1 MQTDRDAEIVYWI
14 GSLGAA
20 GAEHVMRQ
28 FEMSRSMAYQRL
40 NSLTRDGLLE
50 HHAVLYGRSGMYC
63 ATSAGLRW
71 RNLGRLGVCRVR
83 PGGFEHAWQVAQ
95 AAVELQAC
103 LPDWDVMSDRRI
115 RWFEAENNRPFASA
129 EVGRSGERPAL
140 HRPDLAL
147 VSPEDGLVVSI
158 EVELSVKSAA
168 RLATICRGW
177 ARARHLY
184 GVYYLAAP
192 EPGRA
197 VRRAVNAAHATDSI
211 NVLNLDQ
218 VYVLAAEVRESFET
232 GEVRIDE
239 AAFARLGTPS
249 PPYRELQIMADM
261 RTQEG
266 RSRLASAIE
275 SALRHEGSSECFG
288 DRVMQPNCSPSKSRW
303 I

>member
-1 MQTDRDAEIVYWI
+1 MQTDRDAQIVYWI

-20 GAEHVMRQ
+20 GAEHVMRRFQ
-28 FEMSRSMAYQRL
+28 MSRSVTYQRL

-50 HHAVLYGRSGMYC
+50 HQAVLYGRPGMYC

-71 RNLGRLGVCRVR
+71 RDLGRLGVCRVR

-103 LPDWDVMSDRRI
+103 LPDWDVMSERMI
-115 RWFEAENNRPFASA
+115 RSFEGEWDKPFASA
-129 EVGRSGERPAL
+129 EIGRSGERPML

-147 VSPEDGLVVSI
+147 VSPEDELVVSI

-192 EPGRA
+192 VPGRA
-197 VRRAVNAAHATDSI
+197 VKRAAGAAHASEHI
-211 NVLNLDQ
+211 NVLDIDQ
-218 VYVLAAEVRESFET
+218 AHLLAAEVRERE
-232 GEVRIDE
+232 EAREIKIDE
-239 AAFARLGTPS
+239 RALARPSTPGPHQGS
-249 PPYRELQIMADM
+249 RVMADM
-261 RTQEG
+261 RALQEL
-266 RSRLASAIE
+266 SP
-275 SALRHEGSSECFG
+275 LRRPGT
-288 DRVMQPNCSPSKSRW
+288 SPDQ
-303 I
+303 